1 MLNGQG
7 RPQNTKE
14 CKMSLTQIAT
24 NIDAMRAYSSMNKI
38 NEKLAV
44 VQDRMATGKKIT
56 SPKDDPAG
64 YQLARGLESRS
75 RGLETA
81 LSNVTN
87 AKSILG
93 VAESGYQN
101 IMDILQ
107 VIKEKATQAADQS
120 LNSTQRSAIDTQ
132 VDALISEIGD
142 IVSETTFNGDSLID
156 GGYTGNFQV
165 GEEASNTLS
174 VTLESAAAASL
185 SIDSIDLTSSANANS
200 AITTVSSAIDTL
212 SGNIQDIGEYKSR
225 LSFKENTL
233 STAIT
238 NTEAVRSNIEDADL
252 VSEQMNMMKLQILQ
266 QTSASAFAQANS
278 APQLVLQ
285 LMG

>member
-1 MLNGQG
+1 
-7 RPQNTKE
+7 
-14 CKMSLTQIAT
+14 MSLTQVAT
-24 NIDAMRAYSSMNKI
+24 NIDAMRAFASMSKV
-38 NEKLAV
+38 NEDLGS
-44 VQDRMATGKKIT
+44 VQNRLATGKKIT
-56 SPKDDPAG
+56 STEDDPAG

-87 AKSILG
+87 AKSILS
-93 VAESGYQN
+93 VAEGGYQS

-120 LNSTQRSAIDTQ
+120 LNGTQRTAIDTQ
-132 VDALISEIGD
+132 VDALITEIGD
-142 IVSETTFNGDSLID
+142 MVAETTFNGDSLID
-156 GGYTGNFQV
+156 GDYSGNFQV

-174 VTLESAAAASL
+174 IALDSASAASL
-185 SIDSIDLTSSANANS
+185 AISSIDLSSASGANT

-212 SGNIQDIGEYKSR
+212 SASIQDVGQYKSR
-225 LSFKENTL
+225 LSFKESTL

-252 VSEQMNMMKLQILQ
+252 VQEQMDMMKLQILQ